1 MGKISP
7 LLLDSVE
14 HETDID
20 LFLEQILRNIEIMIR
35 RLVSDNRIGLHQRQQ
50 LSGMSGLRLGGPTH
64 TLQAEE
70 LFVPIG
76 RCEKTVSFHRETS
89 LSSRGGTVNT
99 DRFGTPQLTLQ
110 GESLFPDASATAE
123 RSASHPHAN
132 PSATFSICLTNVSAG
147 YTERQSS
154 SAS

>member
-20 LFLEQILRNIEIMIR
+20 LFLEQILRNIEIVIR

-76 RCEKTVSFHRETS
+76 RCEKTVSFHS
-89 LSSRGGTVNT
+89 
-99 DRFGTPQLTLQ
+99 
-110 GESLFPDASATAE
+110 
-123 RSASHPHAN
+123 
-132 PSATFSICLTNVSAG
+132 
-147 YTERQSS
+147 
-154 SAS
+154 